1 MALNDILIVTD
12 PDIEVDLYL
21 NDRLHPFG
29 TIKPLYALKYLALDL
44 LSLEVKEVRGS
55 DYDCKLSVTVST
67 REGK

>member
-55 DYDCKLSVTVST
+55 NYDCKLSVTVST
-67 REGK
+67 REGR

>member
-29 TIKPLYALKYLALDL
+29 TIKPLYALKYLALDFR
-44 LSLEVKEVRGS
+44 SLEVKEVRGS
-55 DYDCKLSVTVST
+55 NYDCKLSVTVST

>member
-1 MALNDILIVTD
+1 MTLNDILIVTD

-21 NDRLHPFG
+21 NDRLHFMG

-55 DYDCKLSVTVST
+55 NYDCKLSVTVST